1 MGTIM
6 TAQADYIVDRRRLR
20 RQLSFWR
27 VLAFLAV
34 GAAAFGAAYLY
45 RGKAISAGAPHI
57 ARLSIEGVITG
68 DKGTID
74 LIHEIGESSA
84 KAVILSIESP
94 GGTTTGAEKLY
105 DEIRL
110 LAAKKP
116 VVAVVGTMAAS
127 GGYIAAIGSDR
138 IFASGNSLVGSI
150 GVLFQYPNVSGLLD
164 KLGVSY
170 ETVKS
175 APLKAAPNGFEP
187 TSEAARAALAALVA
201 DSFDWFK
208 GLVKDRR
215 AMSDAELAA
224 VTDGRVFTGRQSL
237 QLKLIDALGGE
248 REAVVWLETEKKI
261 TSGLPIRDW
270 KKERA
275 FERLGLLGLAGD
287 LFESANWDAA
297 ARFFTQLSGG
307 PGATRLDGL
316 LVIWQGAS
324 RK

>member
-1 MGTIM
+1 M

-34 GAAAFGAAYLY
+34 GAAALGAAWVF
-45 RGKAISAGAPHI
+45 RGNSVSASAPHI

-74 LIHEIGESSA
+74 LIHEIGESPA
-84 KAVILSIESP
+84 KAVIVAIESP
-94 GGTTTGAEKLY
+94 GGTTTGAEKIY
-105 DEIRL
+105 DELRL

-127 GGYIAAIGSDR
+127 GGYIAAMGSER

-170 ETVKS
+170 ESVKS
-175 APLKAAPNGFEP
+175 APLKASPNGFEP

-215 AMSDAELAA
+215 VMTDAELAA
-224 VTDGRVFTGRQSL
+224 VTDGRVFTGRQGL
-237 QLKLIDALGGE
+237 QLKLVDALGGE
-248 REAVVWLETEKKI
+248 REAIAWLEAEKKI
-261 TSGLPIRDW
+261 GAGLPVRDW
-270 KKERA
+270 KKQRS
-275 FERLGLLGLAGD
+275 FERLGLLGLTGS
-287 LFESANWDAA
+287 LLESAGWDAA
-297 ARFFTQLSGG
+297 AGFVRQFASGQG
-307 PGATRLDGL
+307 VAQLDGL
-316 LVIWQGAS
+316 LVIWHGS
-324 RK
+324 DK